1 MKEDEAGEKEMVAG
15 DDLHRALWH
24 REPVFRYDARRCV
37 QHPRRVSVAV
47 GGERGHDRL
56 CVRTRRARGLLD
68 ALCVR
73 QADGQDEAL
82 LADDDLR
89 LSSRCTGRSR
99 IGTRRRARLDVGLRS
114 AHHSAHGQGHQKAG
128 KGHDHVL
135 RRLAGGR
142 GQELRHSGG
151 APPPAQPRLRGLLRG
166 ADDHCPPLPAAQRP
180 RDRRPP
186 DPAIAATVPLS
197 TEGADDMEEEGQ
209 D

>member
-1 MKEDEAGEKEMVAG
+1 MVAG

-37 QHPRRVSVAV
+37 QHSRCVSFPA

-99 IGTRRRARLDVGLRS
+99 IGARRRARLDVGLRS

-151 APPPAQPRLRGLLRG
+151 TRPDRCVRRPGAALPRDALSDRRHDLCGLFPLLCRACHSG
-166 ADDHCPPLPAAQRP
+166 GDHDPAA
-180 RDRRPP
+180 
-186 DPAIAATVPLS
+186 AFHAHEVPESRTL
-197 TEGADDMEEEGQ
+197 
-209 D
+209 

>member
-1 MKEDEAGEKEMVAG
+1 MVAG

-37 QHPRRVSVAV
+37 QHSRRVSFPA

-142 GQELRHSGG
+142 GQELRHSGDARSDRCVRRPG
-151 APPPAQPRLRGLLRG
+151 AALPRDALSDRRHDLCGLFPLLCRACHSG
-166 ADDHCPPLPAAQRP
+166 DDHDPAAALHAHEVPEP
-180 RDRRPP
+180 R
-186 DPAIAATVPLS
+186 TL
-197 TEGADDMEEEGQ
+197 
-209 D
+209 